1 MSDTTGAANKKR
13 KAGGTR
19 PDEPIW
25 KHFKQIDLPPDKAE
39 KAKRNHDAEC
49 RHCGT
54 VIMGR
59 PYKMKE
65 HLSLCDQASNSDR
78 MEADSMQISN
88 AASTSSQPVTCPRKM
103 TSFVDRVKITA
114 ARQRH
119 FSTLL
124 CIAFV
129 TGRWSFRTVENPEF
143 KAFIQNLRPNY
154 GLPSHAAKMSCLLY
168 LSNDT
173 GS

>member
-1 MSDTTGAANKKR
+1 
-13 KAGGTR
+13 
-19 PDEPIW
+19 
-25 KHFKQIDLPPDKAE
+25 
-39 KAKRNHDAEC
+39 
-49 RHCGT
+49 
-54 VIMGR
+54 MGR

-88 AASTSSQPVTCPRKM
+88 AASTSSQPAVTSPRKM

-114 ARQRH
+114 AQQRH

-124 CIAFV
+124 CVAFV
-129 TGRWSFRTVENPEF
+129 TCGWSFRTVENPEF

-154 GLPSHAAKMSCLLY
+154 ELPSEYCNNVVLAVSIQ
-168 LSNDT
+168 
-173 GS
+173 

>member
-1 MSDTTGAANKKR
+1 MSDTNTPANKKR
-13 KAGGTR
+13 KAGGR
-19 PDEPIW
+19 PLDEKIW
-25 KHFKQIDLPPDKAE
+25 KHFNQIDLPPDKAE

-49 RHCGT
+49 KHCGT
-54 VIMGR
+54 VIIGR

-88 AASTSSQPVTCPRKM
+88 AASTSSQSAVTSPRKI

-114 ARQRH
+114 PQQRH
-119 FSTLL
+119 LSVLL

-129 TGRWSFRTVENPEF
+129 TSGWSFRTVENPEF

-154 GLPSHAAKMSCLLY
+154 ELPSEYCNIVVLAVFSQ
-168 LSNDT
+168 
-173 GS
+173 